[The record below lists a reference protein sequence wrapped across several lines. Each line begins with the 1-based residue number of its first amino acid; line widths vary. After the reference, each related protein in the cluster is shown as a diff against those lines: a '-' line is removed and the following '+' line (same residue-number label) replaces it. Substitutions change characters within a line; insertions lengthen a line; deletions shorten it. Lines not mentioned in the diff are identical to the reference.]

1 MFSRPQRME
10 ANAAGFFVDMRANN
24 GIAGSMSKKPAKTK
38 AKKKFDAWAYGLCH
52 ARGTTPAEAR
62 AACARKL
69 RQVAVKLVTGKAR
82 LRQPF
87 PVRKRK

>member
-1 MFSRPQRME
+1 M
-10 ANAAGFFVDMRANN
+10 AGFFVDMRQCR
-24 GIAGSMSKKPAKTK
+24 GIAGDMSKKPSKIK
-38 AKKKFDAWAYGLCH
+38 VKKKFDSWVYGLCH
-52 ARGTTPAEAR
+52 ARGTTPEKAR

-82 LRQPF
+82 LRHPL